1 MSDGSESL
9 KILTQKCV
17 EKLNPMKNFLKDFT
31 GNAKDLIKL
40 QALSIQTC
48 NASNSEMVK
57 VSSND
62 QAIREIVAKLISTG
76 LGIAATIGVSYF
88 FVKWMSNAMD
98 PTRKEKVAAQQKV

>member
-17 EKLNPMKNFLKDFT
+17 EKL
-31 GNAKDLIKL
+31 
-40 QALSIQTC
+40 QALSS
-48 NASNSEMVK
+48 NASTSEMVK
-57 VSSND
+57 VNSNH

>member
-31 GNAKDLIKL
+31 GNAKNLIKL

-62 QAIREIVAKLISTG
+62 QAYQMILKR
-76 LGIAATIGVSYF
+76 
-88 FVKWMSNAMD
+88 
-98 PTRKEKVAAQQKV
+98 Q